1 MNFLVQTVYAAENLT
16 SSSFDSLFGKIIN
29 NIVNPGITLFLGL
42 AVVFFVWG
50 LFEFISNAAQTEKRD
65 QGYQHMLW
73 GIIGIFIMIAAKGII
88 NIILATVGA

>member
-1 MNFLVQTVYAAENLT
+1 MDFFVQTVYAADFQ

-29 NIVNPGITLFLGL
+29 NIVNPGITLLLGL

-50 LFEFISNAAQTEKRD
+50 LFEFISNSAQSEKRD

-73 GIIGIFIMIAAKGII
+73 GVIGVFIMLAAKGII